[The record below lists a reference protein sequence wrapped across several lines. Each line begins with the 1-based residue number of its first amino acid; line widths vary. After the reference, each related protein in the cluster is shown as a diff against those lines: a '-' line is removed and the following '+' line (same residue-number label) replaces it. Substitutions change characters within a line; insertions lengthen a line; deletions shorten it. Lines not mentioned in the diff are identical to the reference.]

1 MKLLRSIAYSMTL
14 SLIED
19 SDGKVFELQ
28 QDNLGNYFFLP
39 IAKEHLPRLLDD
51 WDVISAQELSDNGFF
66 GSAAENWRKSDDAA
80 VRGRE
85 KTEH

>member
-1 MKLLRSIAYSMTL
+1 MKLLRNIVYSMSL

-19 SDGKVFELQ
+19 SNGDVFELQ
-28 QDNLGNYFFLP
+28 QDSLGHYSSTNCERVSP
-39 IAKEHLPRLLDD
+39 QLLAD
-51 WDVISAQELSDNGFF
+51 WDTISEQELSDNGFF
-66 GSAAENWRKSDDAA
+66 GSAAENWRKSEDAA